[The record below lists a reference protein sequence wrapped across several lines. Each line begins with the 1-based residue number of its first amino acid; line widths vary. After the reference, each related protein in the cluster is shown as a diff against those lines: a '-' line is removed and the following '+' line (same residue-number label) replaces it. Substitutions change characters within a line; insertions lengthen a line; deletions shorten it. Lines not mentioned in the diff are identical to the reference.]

1 MTGSRIPSSG
11 AGMSGDEKKGMV
23 PLTQDVDVDLEL
35 MQGSPGSRQ
44 NSPLSAR
51 EKRGESRTIGSKDVN
66 GMKSE
71 DAVNPTVLS
80 SFRHVLLDSRLN
92 LLLAAAPAAMVAQR
106 NGWGDGAEFALS
118 LAAICPLAERLGF
131 VTEELAK
138 HTNSTIGGLL
148 NATFGNAT
156 EVIVSIIAIRSGLL
170 RVVQLSLLGSVISN
184 MLLVLGSA
192 WFMGGIRHHDQS
204 FNVEGHGQ
212 NFGLLMLAVAACA
225 LPTTLR
231 MTGTEL
237 HGAASVLDLSR
248 FSSCLMLLM
257 YVAFIV
263 FQLVTHVDL
272 YKESEDDD
280 DDDDDEAPVLGFWT
294 GIGWLWVITCAIAV
308 LSDVMVDAI
317 EGASDSWNVSIAFI
331 STILLP
337 IVGNAAE
344 HAGAVVFA
352 VKNKM
357 DMSLGVAI
365 GSSTQIALFV
375 MPLCVLVSWAD
386 EKPLTLD
393 LQVFET
399 VVLFVTVVAVA
410 LACSDGK
417 SNWLKGLALLCSYLV
432 LSAGF
437 FFHEDAELL
446 AQGRGAA

>member
-1 MTGSRIPSSG
+1 
-11 AGMSGDEKKGMV
+11 
-23 PLTQDVDVDLEL
+23 
-35 MQGSPGSRQ
+35 
-44 NSPLSAR
+44 
-51 EKRGESRTIGSKDVN
+51 
-66 GMKSE
+66 
-71 DAVNPTVLS
+71 
-80 SFRHVLLDSRLN
+80 VLLESRLN
-92 LLLAAAPAAMVAQR
+92 VLLVAAPLAIFAQR
-106 NGWGDGAEFALS
+106 HDWGDGAEFALS
-118 LAAICPLAERLGF
+118 LMAICPLAERLGF

-138 HTNSTIGGLL
+138 HTNPTIGGLL

-192 WFMGGIRHHDQS
+192 WFMGGVKHHGQS
-204 FNVEGHGQ
+204 FNIEGHGQ

-225 LPTTLR
+225 LPTTLK

-237 HGAASVLDLSR
+237 HGAESLLQLSR
-248 FSSCLMLLM
+248 FSSTLMLLM

-272 YKESEDDD
+272 YKEEESDEDDE
-280 DDDDDEAPVLGFWT
+280 DEDENPVLGFWT

-317 EGASDSWNVSIAFI
+317 TGASESWNVSMAFL

-375 MPLCVLVSWAD
+375 LPLCVLVSWV
-386 EKPLTLD
+386 EGKPLTLD
-393 LQVFET
+393 LQAFET

-417 SNWLKGLALLCSYLV
+417 SNWLKGLALLCSYAV

-437 FFHEDAELL
+437 FFHEDADLL
-446 AQGRGAA
+446 AQGTA